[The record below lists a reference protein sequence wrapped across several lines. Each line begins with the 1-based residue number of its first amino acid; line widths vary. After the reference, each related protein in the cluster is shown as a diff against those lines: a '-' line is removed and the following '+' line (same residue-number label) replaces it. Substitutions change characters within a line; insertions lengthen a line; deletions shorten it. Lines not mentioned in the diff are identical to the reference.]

1 MGSAAFE
8 RDVLVVDEAVEGV
21 AALLVLLYDTSLRFS
36 RRIAANMYSGVLP
49 Q

>member
-21 AALLVLLYDTSLRFS
+21 AALLALLYAHFLTIFS
-36 RRIAANMYSGVLP
+36 
-49 Q
+49 